1 MGEPLSSLDRSSTNV
16 SLTMLDSV
24 IGFIAGLLFDSSRL
38 DSIPIPWARKR
49 GVDWRDS
56 STGGDPTRFDARG
69 GEVAP
74 EGVRDDLPT
83 KSSSIDRDA
92 APTTTRDVEPKTWAL
107 ARHGLAESATSIA
120 RHPPGR
126 GLDDA

>member
-1 MGEPLSSLDRSSTNV
+1 MWIGGIRVRTAIRLGST
-16 SLTMLDSV
+16 
-24 IGFIAGLLFDSSRL
+24 
-38 DSIPIPWARKR
+38 PE
-49 GVDWRDS
+49 
-56 STGGDPTRFDARG
+56 G

-74 EGVRDDLPT
+74 EDARDDLPT
-83 KSSSIDRDA
+83 RSSSIDRGRRRPGHA
-92 APTTTRDVEPKTWAL
+92 EPTTTRDVEPKTWAL

>member
-1 MGEPLSSLDRSSTNV
+1 MP
-16 SLTMLDSV
+16 DSA

-38 DSIPIPWARKR
+38 DSVPIPWGRKR

-56 STGGDPTRFDARG
+56 NTEGDPLGSTPEG

-83 KSSSIDRDA
+83 RSSSIDRGRRRPGHA
-92 APTTTRDVEPKTWAL
+92 EPTTTRDVEPRTWAL
-107 ARHGLAESATSIA
+107 ARHGLTESATSIA
-120 RHPPGR
+120 GH
-126 GLDDA
+126 